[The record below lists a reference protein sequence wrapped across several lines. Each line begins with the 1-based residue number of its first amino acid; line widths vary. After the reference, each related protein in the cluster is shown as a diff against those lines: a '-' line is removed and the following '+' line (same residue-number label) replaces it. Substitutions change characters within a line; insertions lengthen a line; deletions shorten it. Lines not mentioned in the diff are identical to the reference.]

1 MLLFCICVCLLL
13 HYFCPEDGTPE
24 ESGVRETEDGK
35 SLWLQSW
42 YVKLLLLLCFWTR
55 FLFYYKTGL

>member
-35 SLWLQSW
+35 SLWLQS
-42 YVKLLLLLCFWTR
+42 
-55 FLFYYKTGL
+55 